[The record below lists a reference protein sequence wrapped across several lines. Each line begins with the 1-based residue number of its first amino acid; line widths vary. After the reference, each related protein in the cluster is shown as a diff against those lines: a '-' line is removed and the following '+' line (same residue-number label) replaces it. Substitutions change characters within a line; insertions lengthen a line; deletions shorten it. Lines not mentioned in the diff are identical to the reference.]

1 MLDKLLRERGKS
13 EVAKK
18 AAEKRKLTSEMIA
31 ENIFKS
37 QRLTSRVMTKNAIHS
52 LNNPRFLKPFCLR
65 CIETAKKKD
74 EKTSRRRALTSKLV
88 SAVTALRA
96 KWGNEKTHFFQQCD
110 KNKCGAY
117 LHYKK
122 QPKDK
127 AMPKDLLGRKQHCVK
142 WIGWPSPT
150 SFPYQ
155 SDKEENYDADAVEG
169 LLGIANTD
177 LISMD
182 RLEEVEDEGGI
193 HEDNN
198 EYGWG
203 SV

>member
-1 MLDKLLRERGKS
+1 
-13 EVAKK
+13 
-18 AAEKRKLTSEMIA
+18 
-31 ENIFKS
+31 
-37 QRLTSRVMTKNAIHS
+37 
-52 LNNPRFLKPFCLR
+52 
-65 CIETAKKKD
+65 
-74 EKTSRRRALTSKLV
+74 V

-96 KWGNEKTHFFQQCD
+96 KWGHEKTHFFQQCD
-110 KNKCGAY
+110 KNECGAY
-117 LHYKK
+117 LQYKK

-127 AMPKDLLGRKQHCVK
+127 AMPKDLLGQKQRCVE

-150 SFPYQ
+150 SSPYQ
-155 SDKEENYDADAVEG
+155 SDEEENYDADAVEG